1 MKKYIRVNNNLFEV
15 SSEIYTVFYQM
26 KRHEKY
32 LLEAEVKQGVMLYSN
47 LDTDNYSRENLIID
61 KIMYSK
67 LREALKAL
75 DGDEL
80 KIIKGIFFSNK
91 SERQLS
97 KDMSIPQRT
106 INYKKQKILSK
117 LKSLLEDNNV
127 I

>member
-47 LDTDNYSRENLIID
+47 LDTDNYSGENLIID